1 MMKKIKF
8 LLFLIP
14 FVTLFVATYLGY
26 ENYKSK
32 KPNEIDKVC
41 IGYIEKS
48 EVKFDSIKEY
58 AKESIYGTYSS
69 TAPRIYKGSKYQFKK
84 HISENYTSEAFDDN
98 GYLVLRFYI
107 NHKGEVFLHDTIELN
122 HAYEAFDLND
132 SLVNQLTALSFR
144 KGNWNPFGDNKNN
157 YYMHLTYR
165 IENGKITE
173 IIP

>member
-1 MMKKIKF
+1 MKKIKT
-8 LLFLIP
+8 LLFFNP
-14 FVTLFVATYLGY
+14 FVTLLVASYLGY

-32 KPNEIDKVC
+32 KPNEIHKVRV
-41 IGYIEKS
+41 GYIEKS
-48 EVKFDSIKEY
+48 EVEFDSIKEY

-84 HISENYTSEAFDDN
+84 HILENYTAEAFDDN

-107 NHKGEVFLHDTIELN
+107 NHMGEVFLHDTIELN
-122 HAYEAFDLND
+122 HAYEALDLND
-132 SLVNQLTALSFR
+132 SLVNQLTAISFR
-144 KGNWNPFGDNKNN
+144 KENWNPFGDNKNN

>member
-1 MMKKIKF
+1 MKKIKF

-48 EVKFDSIKEY
+48 EVEFDSIKEY

-107 NHKGEVFLHDTIELN
+107 NHKGEVFLHDTMELN
-122 HAYEAFDLND
+122 HAYEAFDLNH
-132 SLVNQLTALSFR
+132 SMVNQLTALSFR
-144 KGNWNPFGDNKNN
+144 KENWNPYEDNKNN
-157 YYMHLTYR
+157 YYTNLTYR
-165 IENGKITE
+165 IKNGKITE

>member
-1 MMKKIKF
+1 MKKIKF

-32 KPNEIDKVC
+32 KPNEIIKVR

-48 EVKFDSIKEY
+48 EVEFDSIKEY
-58 AKESIYGTYSS
+58 AKELIYGTYST

-122 HAYEAFDLND
+122 HSYEAFDLND
-132 SLVNQLTALSFR
+132 SLVNQLTALNFR
-144 KGNWNPFGDNKNN
+144 KENWNPFGDNKNN

-165 IENGKITE
+165 IEDGKITE

>member
-48 EVKFDSIKEY
+48 EVEFDSIKEY

-122 HAYEAFDLND
+122 HAYEAFYLNH
-132 SLVNQLTALSFR
+132 SMVNQLTALSFER
-144 KGNWNPFGDNKNN
+144 KTGIL
-157 YYMHLTYR
+157 MR
-165 IENGKITE
+165 IIKT
-173 IIP
+173 IIICT